1 MTYLHYFN
9 FRGLSSNA
17 QRMYMRS
24 GKNHHRMRYINIH
37 EEILTGVASLLC
49 VRGLLEKKLHGKL
62 AQAF

>member
-1 MTYLHYFN
+1 
-9 FRGLSSNA
+9 
-17 QRMYMRS
+17 MRS